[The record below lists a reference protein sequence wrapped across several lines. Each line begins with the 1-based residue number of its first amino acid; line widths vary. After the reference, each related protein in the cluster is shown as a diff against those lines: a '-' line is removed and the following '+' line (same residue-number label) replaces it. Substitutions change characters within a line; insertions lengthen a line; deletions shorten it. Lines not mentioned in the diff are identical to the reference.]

1 MGYLHFRKPPCG
13 SMFFV
18 PLLFSMVSGRCF
30 LYVLGEGIWIRHI
43 IVSHLGRSTSSPA
56 GILMVY
62 HSQSWLGTLTS
73 VFRECSWD
81 RIRTHNGMALGSSWD
96 ITITKT
102 MTITMTITLI
112 HYYRMGPPNISWFIN
127 HYKHHE
133 STIKPLIWQLNA
145 ILGAPSC
152 TCLYYIILYIH

>member
-1 MGYLHFRKPPCG
+1 MHPTNVISSCGAFYKWWYPQIIHFNRMFPYKSSIVGYLHLRKPPCG

-43 IVSHLGRSTSSPA
+43 IVSHLGRSTSSPV

-73 VFRECSWD
+73 VLRECSWD

-96 ITITKT
+96 ITITK
-102 MTITMTITLI
+102 
-112 HYYRMGPPNISWFIN
+112 
-127 HYKHHE
+127 
-133 STIKPLIWQLNA
+133 Q
-145 ILGAPSC
+145 
-152 TCLYYIILYIH
+152 